1 MKHAV
6 NYGFGKTFRICERF
20 YNEIRKELTMPDWEG
35 MILARQDERAIL
47 EDECNGNCELC
58 PYKGIR
64 PPWHRVTEPEEFPDD
79 YYCTL
84 FDNEE

>member
-1 MKHAV
+1 MKHAD
-6 NYGFGKTFRICERF
+6 NYGFVKTFRSCERF
-20 YNEIRKELTMPDWEG
+20 YNEIRKELTMPDWEE

-47 EDECNGNCELC
+47 EDECSGDCDYC

-64 PPWHRVTEPEEFPDD
+64 PGSGERIDREPD